1 MNLKFKRKI
10 FSFVGTFGLVFSFA
24 MPVAFGAIDGCSDS
38 TSAPQFSLL
47 PFTSKEYADCK
58 TLMNKVEV
66 ANENLLKESMKSCRN
81 DILACGINTGR
92 ISFWMAPYF
101 ITYITNFLLG
111 LSGLIC
117 VLFIVIGGYWYVIGG
132 LIEKK
137 EEGKNTIKHAL
148 MGMGISLL
156 AWTVVNVLISAVTG

>member
-1 MNLKFKRKI
+1 MNFKLKRKI
-10 FSFVGTFGLVFSFA
+10 FSFVATLGLVFSFA
-24 MPVAFGAIDGCSDS
+24 MPTYA
-38 TSAPQFSLL
+38 QFSIL
-47 PFTSKEYADCK
+47 PYAQGGTCAGNNGDKVCTYQECKKLMMEY
-58 TLMNKVEV
+58 EV
-66 ANENLLKESMKSCRN
+66 AKTPNDLLSTGNRN
-81 DILACGINTGR
+81 VTLGCAIQTGR
-92 ISFWMAPYF
+92 ISFDMAPYF
-101 ITYITNFLLG
+101 VTYITNFLLG

-156 AWTVVNVLISAVTG
+156 AWTVVNVLIRAVTG